1 MLTISGKS
9 PAEGEKNIN
18 LETTIEFSIID
29 DGTGIDIG
37 TLIVEVNGVR
47 AYDDSGFGTGFDGA
61 FSEVTP
67 DGDNYTIVID
77 PEVDFPQSLVVG
89 LKVQVKDLDGN
100 YLNDTWAC
108 KTVLA
113 EPQLTDNSPS
123 QDEELSQPQLIHLEF
138 EDLIDGVDLSSISVS
153 INGLGYIVNGSIQ
166 SEWNG
171 ALSSIS
177 ATDDGV
183 IVRIDPTE
191 SLRKGSY
198 TVQYSVADSNSN
210 FLNGVLDF
218 SVVKNLT
225 LPSDIKQ
232 IGFTGFF
239 QGIKKTSDL
248 GVGDTIRV
256 EWHNPIVRSVSYESF
271 LLVYMNESRL
281 STFDGDPS
289 FIAPST
295 TTKGDIVNLIAGD
308 SISYGVRAMEAS
320 NDIWD
325 LSGMQEMDDGFY
337 IIPARA
343 SVAVSATE
351 TDLRIEVDSTNRWP
365 ESGLIKIGNEVMRY
379 TSILM
384 DSDTFVID
392 PNGRGLFGTTAGVY
406 VEGDEVSLFVS
417 CQDQNSVILM
427 ATPSYHDGYQ
437 SGREIN
443 STGIIVPDFSDN
455 DAKFYQGFD
464 FCGYHHPLPQ
474 QVLQNQ
480 KCGSYLGGEHNGWR
494 GMDLYDRMLNREEI
508 LLDQT
513 GEPIIL
519 LRRIW
524 DGEKCSCS
532 HTRRDHP
539 KMRSC
544 AECFGTTYV
553 GGYSQYLN
561 KRRDDRRIMM
571 SFKEAPEDLKHGAHE
586 QLQQE
591 FEPSSWTMPIPAIK
605 DRDVLVRFDFTDDIE
620 YIYEVLSSSREKIL
634 YRHFGRQNLQL
645 KRMDKTDVL
654 YTLIKSAIIDNT
666 LLPTIE

>member
-1 MLTISGKS
+1 MLSISGKT
-9 PAEGEKNIN
+9 PAEGEKNVD
-18 LETTIEFSIID
+18 LDTTIEFSIID
-29 DGTGIDIG
+29 DGTGIDIS
-37 TLIVEVNGVR
+37 TLIVEVNGAR
-47 AYDDSGFGTGFDGA
+47 AYDGSGFGTGYDGA

-67 DGDNYTIVID
+67 DGDDYTVVID
-77 PEVDFPQSLVVG
+77 READFLQSLVVG
-89 LKVQVKDLDGN
+89 VQVQVKSVDED
-100 YLNDTWAC
+100 YLNDLWAF

-123 QDEELSQPQLIHLEF
+123 QDEELDQPQLIHLEF
-138 EDLIDGVDLSSISVS
+138 EDLIDGVDLTSIDIS
-153 INGLGYIVNGSIQ
+153 INGLGYIVSGTIQ
-166 SEWNG
+166 TEWNG

-183 IVRIDPTE
+183 IVRIDPLE
-191 SLRKGSY
+191 SLKKGAY

-248 GVGDTIRV
+248 GCGDSIRV
-256 EWHNPIVRSVSYESF
+256 EWHNPIVRSVNYESF
-271 LLVYMNESRL
+271 LLLYKNESRL

-289 FIAPST
+289 YIAPST
-295 TTKGDIVNLIAGD
+295 VTQGDISGLIPGD
-308 SISYGVRAMEAS
+308 TISYGVRAMEATL
-320 NDIWD
+320 DVWD
-325 LSGMQEMDDGFY
+325 LSGMQEMDDGLY
-337 IIPARA
+337 IIPGRA
-343 SVAVSATE
+343 SVSISATE
-351 TDLRIEVDSTNRWP
+351 TDLRIEVDSTSGWP

-379 TSILM
+379 TSILS
-384 DSDTFVID
+384 DSDTFVIHD
-392 PNGRGLFGTTAGVY
+392 DGRGLFGSTAGVY
-406 VEGDEVSLFVS
+406 VEGDEVSLFVA
-417 CQDQNSVILM
+417 CQDNNSVILM

-455 DAKFYQGFD
+455 DSKVFQGFD

-474 QVLQNQ
+474 QVLQNE

-494 GMDLYDRMLNREEI
+494 GMDLYDRMLNREEV

-524 DGEKCSCS
+524 DGEKCSCA

-539 KMRSC
+539 KLKSC

-553 GGYSQYLN
+553 GGYSQFLN
-561 KRRDDRRIMM
+561 QRRADKRIMM
-571 SFKEAPEDLKHGAHE
+571 SFKEAPEDLKHGDHE

-591 FEPSSWTMPIPAIK
+591 FEPGAWTLPMPAIK

-620 YIYEVLSSSREKIL
+620 YIYEVLDSSREKIL
-634 YRHFGRQNLQL
+634 YRHFGRQNLKL
-645 KRMDKTDVL
+645 KRMDKTDIL